1 MITTQKQPLP
11 LLTVLMPVYNAEK
24 FLDESIGSILN
35 QTYLEFELLILDDAS
50 TDNSLK
56 IIKNYAKEDKRIRV
70 LINKTN
76 QKQAKCRN
84 RLLKNT
90 TTEFIAWMDADDIS
104 VIYRL
109 QMQMDFLKQ
118 NPDIDV
124 VSSHLAYFDK
134 NNVIIK
140 APLGDNKIKSVFLL
154 DCAVAGCCIVRMK
167 KIRANKIA
175 YNEDLKSAE
184 DFQYWVDCCP
194 FVNFATIGKVLY
206 KYRIHAMQDSS
217 ANIKIQRE
225 AHFVIVKNH
234 LLKFNIE
241 IDQEIIKILLNW
253 YDGNFNYQKF
263 KKAAKILEQIYLI
276 KDFYGH
282 TGVDRSQILIYYIDL
297 LQHLCKNSFI
307 TNDQKIVKEF
317 FKVILQK
324 YPNDKP
330 FIFNAIY
337 SVYLPFGNKGKLRFV
352 KMLGFL
358 NYLKIRIYLIFN

>member
-1 MITTQKQPLP
+1 MIAIKKKSP

-76 QKQAKCRN
+76 KKEAKCRN

-124 VSSHLAYFDK
+124 VGSHMSCFGK

-140 APLGDNKIKSVFLL
+140 APLGDNKIKSILL
-154 DCAVAGCCIVRMK
+154 FDSMMPICCIVRMK

-175 YNEDLKSAE
+175 YNEDLKSAV

-225 AHFVIVKNH
+225 AHLLIVKNH

-276 KDFYGH
+276 KDFYSH
-282 TGVDRSQILIYYIDL
+282 PNIEKNLFLDL
-297 LQHLCKNSFI
+297 NLLKYLCKSKLIINKR
-307 TNDQKIVKEF
+307 KIVKELFTTVINRYPATSPSF
-317 FKVILQK
+317 FL
-324 YPNDKP
+324 YE
-330 FIFNAIY
+330 IY
-337 SVYLPFGNKGKLRFV
+337 YYRLKLGWIGKLLFMHDFGY
-352 KMLGFL
+352 KK
-358 NYLKIRIYLIFN
+358 YLDIKK